1 MPTVL
6 PKISVPENFDRFQ
19 VCSRKRG
26 VGRRDLPGR
35 GQQQR
40 QRVFGGAVD
49 IRRRGV
55 DHQHAAFGGG
65 VDVDVVQADP
75 GAGDD
80 LELGG
85 RGQHLGVD
93 GGGRAHQ
100 QRVGLGHRGQQ
111 LLPVGAVDPAH
122 LYLVSQGGDG

>member
-6 PKISVPENFDRFQ
+6 PKISVPENLTTA
-19 VCSRKRG
+19 SRYVRAGG
-26 VGRRDLPGR
+26 VGRRNLPRR

-40 QRVFGGAVD
+40 QGVFGGAVD
-49 IRRRGV
+49 IRRRCV
-55 DHQHAAFGGG
+55 DHQHAAFGGS
-65 VDVDVVQADP
+65 VDVDVVQADA

-85 RGQHLGVD
+85 RGQHLGID

-111 LLPVGAVDPAH
+111 LLPVGTVDPAH